1 MQNFT
6 KYLEDQR
13 PRFRPSEH
21 KELVKISG
29 DRTLEIQISKK
40 QSRLRPELFNTSNR
54 KNYAIRRTGNFAYL
68 ISLSM

>member
-13 PRFRPSEH
+13 PRLRPSEH

-29 DRTLEIQISKK
+29 DRTLEIQITKGIDRD
-40 QSRLRPELFNTSNR
+40 Q
-54 KNYAIRRTGNFAYL
+54 NYLLHQIEK
-68 ISLSM
+68 LSDAADS

>member
-13 PRFRPSEH
+13 PRLRPSEH

-29 DRTLEIQISKK
+29 DRTLEIEVTKTGSIETRIIGLELLLFLPGLKKADSKH
-40 QSRLRPELFNTSNR
+40 
-54 KNYAIRRTGNFAYL
+54 A
-68 ISLSM
+68 

>member
-13 PRFRPSEH
+13 PRLRPSEH

-29 DRTLEIQISKK
+29 DRTLEIQITK
-40 QSRLRPELFNTSNR
+40 NR
-54 KNYAIRRTGNFAYL
+54 IDRDQNYLLHQIEK
-68 ISLSM
+68 LSDAADS

>member
-29 DRTLEIQISKK
+29 DRTLEIQITK
-40 QSRLRPELFNTSNR
+40 
-54 KNYAIRRTGNFAYL
+54 TGSIETRIIYY
-68 ISLSM
+68 IK